1 MKVDIASEA
10 VQVRDISYIKIDK
23 VLQRGRKYY
32 KLTLMVKKYI
42 GTRWNILQKSRKRNC
57 LKKEARKVKENFL
70 KKKASKW
77 SIQDVNPI

>member
-32 KLTLMVKKYI
+32 KLTLMVKEIY
-42 GTRWNILQKSRKRNC
+42 RN
-57 LKKEARKVKENFL
+57 KVKHIT
-70 KKKASKW
+70 KKQKEKLFEKGSKKGKGELFEKECK
-77 SIQDVNPI
+77 